1 MPAKVFDAPRG
12 AGIYNSIM
20 KKDLQELRKVI
31 DTLDAQII
39 ELLAKRMQA
48 VKLVGEY
55 KAAQNIQPLDKNRW
69 QEVLDSKREQAKALG
84 LSEKLVEDI
93 YERIHQEALRIEKE
107 L

>member
-1 MPAKVFDAPRG
+1 
-12 AGIYNSIM
+12 M